1 MKVNEIFYSIQ
12 GEGVHAGEAAIFIR
26 FAGCNMKCQ
35 WCDTNQDIKMELTPQ
50 QVAEKIDVYPKNAMI
65 IITGGEPLIQDHK
78 ELLNLLDCLVVR
90 DRYIGI
96 ETNGTI
102 YEPIIFEEFDWVAV
116 SPKGPDYIVN
126 VPWEEICELKY
137 IMTPDLNLGNI
148 PYEKMFQ
155 RSINLQP
162 MSCDSASTI
171 RCVDWV
177 LKFPHRFRLSIQMHK
192 YVNIR

>member
-1 MKVNEIFYSIQ
+1 
-12 GEGVHAGEAAIFIR
+12 
-26 FAGCNMKCQ
+26 MKCQ